1 MILFCLNLKEASFLG
16 RQLLPQ
22 RLLQLLPVSVSIAPP
37 SVLMLRKHVVVGT
50 FSRLRDC
57 GLLFSSCRRKS
68 ATGCVHSLL
77 GLGQASRFQVL
88 VNFFLL

>member
-16 RQLLPQ
+16 PHLLPQ
-22 RLLQLLPVSVSIAPP
+22 RRLQLLSVSVSIAPS
-37 SVLMLRKHVVVGT
+37 SVLLLRKHDVVRT

-57 GLLFSSCRRKS
+57 GLFFSSYRWKS

-77 GLGQASRFQVL
+77 GLGQTSRY
-88 VNFFLL
+88 